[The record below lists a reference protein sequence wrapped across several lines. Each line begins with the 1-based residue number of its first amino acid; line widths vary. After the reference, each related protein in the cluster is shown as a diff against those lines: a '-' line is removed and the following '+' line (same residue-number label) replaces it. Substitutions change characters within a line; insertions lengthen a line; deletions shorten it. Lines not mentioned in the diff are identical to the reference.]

1 MAKNGMR
8 PVPPGEILKEDF
20 LTPYGLTASALARA
34 IGVPVNRITAIL
46 KAQRGVTGDTALRLA
61 SFFGT
66 TADLWLNLQKTY
78 ELRLAEK
85 AIGPQALRTIEKRRA
100 DLIVR

>member
-8 PVPPGEILKEDF
+8 PIPPGEILKKEF
-20 LTPYGLTASALARA
+20 LIPSGLTANALATA
-34 IGVPVNRITAIL
+34 LGVPANRITAIL

-61 SFFGT
+61 AFFGT
-66 TADLWLNLQKTY
+66 TADLWLNLQKNY

-85 AIGPQALRTIEKRRA
+85 AVGRGVLKTIEKRRA
-100 DLIVR
+100 ELTAR

>member
-20 LTPYGLTASALARA
+20 LVPSRLTANALAKA
-34 IGVPVNRITAIL
+34 IGVPTNRITAIL
-46 KAQRGVTGDTALRLA
+46 NAQRGITGDTALRLGA
-61 SFFGT
+61 FFGT
-66 TADLWLNLQKTY
+66 TAEVWLNLQKAY

-85 AIGPQALRTIEKRRA
+85 AVGRGVLKTIEKRRA
-100 DLIVR
+100 ALSTP